1 MLLGITAAS
10 LTARR
15 QHLTERACGFCSLP
29 EQMGVLVVC
38 NMDGFVS
45 LGRYIIGS
53 ISSKITCLIDQI
65 SSPDRATTEELRL
78 SVSRDKCKYFAHR
91 SEIF

>member
-38 NMDGFVS
+38 NMDGFVD
-45 LGRYIIGS
+45 GS
-53 ISSKITCLIDQI
+53 NSRWEGLEFMESDSKVACHKDT
-65 SSPDRATTEELRL
+65 
-78 SVSRDKCKYFAHR
+78 
-91 SEIF
+91 